1 MSAAS
6 RHPSDSEPP
15 DWFVDRQRA
24 VRYDRA
30 AVIRFIAGLRQRLA
44 RGREFAVCI
53 ASDAAL
59 ERANHRFRGKRA
71 PTDVLS
77 FPDDEGYVPDR
88 VDRSLTVAAQKPTLS
103 LGALW
108 AHRERLQ
115 EVITQSETYR
125 LGDILISAQRARA
138 QARRLGH
145 TIETELEILLLHGL
159 LHLLGEDHERDQGR
173 MRRREQ
179 SWRRRL
185 GLPAGM
191 IERAEA

>member
-6 RHPSDSEPP
+6 RDPSDSDPP

-30 AVIRFIAGLRQRLA
+30 EVIRFAAGLRRRLA

-88 VDRSLTVAAQKPTLS
+88 VISLTVAARKPTLS

-108 AHRERLQ
+108 ARRERLQ
-115 EVITQSETYR
+115 EVITRSVTYR
-125 LGDILISAQRARA
+125 S
-138 QARRLGH
+138 
-145 TIETELEILLLHGL
+145 TTTT
-159 LHLLGEDHERDQGR
+159 
-173 MRRREQ
+173 
-179 SWRRRL
+179 S
-185 GLPAGM
+185 
-191 IERAEA
+191 